1 MTAGDRAYN
10 APMTSRV
17 EERTAPAGA
26 RAVLIYDGTCGLC
39 RGGVSWIAGRAV
51 PGYFEFLPCQAPE
64 RRARYPW
71 MRDDTCLEAMQLILP
86 DGRLLAGDAAIPEI
100 LRRLRGWRWL
110 AALFRLPGVE
120 MLAHRLYA
128 WVARHRYQ
136 ISCMIG
142 RPRG

>member
-1 MTAGDRAYN
+1 MD
-10 APMTSRV
+10 SKL
-17 EERTAPAGA
+17 EEREAPAGGA
-26 RAVLIYDGTCGLC
+26 RAILIYDGACGLC
-39 RGGVSWIAGRAV
+39 RGGVSWISRRAV
-51 PGYFEFLPCQAPE
+51 RGQFEFLPCQAAE

-71 MRDDTCLEAMQLILP
+71 MSERSCMEAMQLILP

-110 AALFRLPGVE
+110 VLLFRLPGVE
-120 MLAHRLYA
+120 ILAPRLYA

-136 ISCMIG
+136 ISCMLG

>member
-1 MTAGDRAYN
+1 
-10 APMTSRV
+10 MTSKL
-17 EERTAPAGA
+17 EEAQAPAAGA
-26 RAVLIYDGTCGLC
+26 RAVLIYDGACGLC
-39 RGGVSWIAGRAV
+39 RGGVSWISRRAV
-51 PGYFEFLPCQAPE
+51 RGHFEFLPCQAPE
-64 RRARYPW
+64 RRVRYPW
-71 MRDDTCLEAMQLILP
+71 MRNETCLEAMQLILP

-120 MLAHRLYA
+120 LLAPRLYA

-142 RPRG
+142 RPHG

>member
-1 MTAGDRAYN
+1 MQSELAA
-10 APMTSRV
+10 
-17 EERTAPAGA
+17 APALPEGP

-39 RGGVSWIAGRAV
+39 RGGVSWISRRAV
-51 PGYFEFLPCQAPE
+51 TGRFEFLPCQAAE

-71 MRDDTCLEAMQLILP
+71 MDERTCLEAMQLVLP
-86 DGRLLAGDAAIPEI
+86 DGRVLAGDAAIPEI

-110 AALFRLPGVE
+110 ARAFRLPGATL
-120 MLAHRLYA
+120 LAPRLYA

-136 ISCMIG
+136 ISCMLG

>member
-1 MTAGDRAYN
+1 MTYRLEETQ
-10 APMTSRV
+10 APT
-17 EERTAPAGA
+17 TGA
-26 RAVLIYDGTCGLC
+26 RAVLIYDGNCGLC
-39 RGGVSWIAGRAV
+39 RGGVSWISRRAV
-51 PGYFEFLPCQAPE
+51 RGYFEFLPCQASE

-71 MRDDTCLEAMQLILP
+71 MHEETCLEAMQLILP
-86 DGRLLAGDAAIPEI
+86 DGRLLVGDAAIPEI

-110 AALFRLPGVE
+110 AGLFRMPGVE
-120 MLAHRLYA
+120 VLAPRLYA